1 MTTLSSFN
9 DKLHLGL
16 PKADTVSHYNKV
28 IYSQLYY
35 TTHHKVICTTL
46 NGSKSHS
53 IMKFLSVDDNAKG
66 FHLWNGSRITI
77 SRNIKQKVDLIINYT
92 DPLTT

>member
-1 MTTLSSFN
+1 MVEACRTKTVTKTYLVDLDFVTPKEF
-9 DKLHLGL
+9 KLFQRIVLF
-16 PKADTVSHYNKV
+16 
-28 IYSQLYY
+28 
-35 TTHHKVICTTL
+35 
-46 NGSKSHS
+46 
-53 IMKFLSVDDNAKG
+53 MKFLSVDDNAKG